1 VTFAGEG
8 MEDRMADGPM
18 IKSELAKRIYKSDTD
33 WGQVQRQITLPWG
46 QAARISYRNV
56 TMRLGRAMITGA
68 GIVLGIAFLTSV
80 WTAKV
85 AQEGITAYEAA
96 SATAIS
102 ADEAAIAPGA
112 EEAEAEAEARAA
124 RQTWLVVM
132 SLMVSAVGITNSM
145 LMSVTERFREI
156 GTMKCLGAV
165 DEFIVRLFL
174 IESVVLGF
182 LGSLVGAL
190 LGHGIMLVVY
200 LIKQS
205 GVVAM
210 MDWGQMLV
218 YMLIALAIG
227 MFLSL
232 VAAVPPAM
240 RAARMPP
247 AAALATE
254 V

>member
-1 VTFAGEG
+1 
-8 MEDRMADGPM
+8 MS
-18 IKSELAKRIYKSDTD
+18 KSERSPEMAAKAKKAYQGDTD

-46 QAARISYRNV
+46 EAARISYRNV

-85 AQEGITAYEAA
+85 AQEGIAAYEAR
-96 SATAIS
+96 SATAIG
-102 ADEAAIAPGA
+102 ADEEALAPGA
-112 EEAEAEAEARAA
+112 EEAKAEEQARAA
-124 RQTWLVVM
+124 RQTWLVIM

-156 GTMKCLGAV
+156 GTMKCLGAL

-174 IESVVLGF
+174 IESIVLGF

-190 LGHGIMLVVY
+190 LGHGIMLLVY
-200 LIKQS
+200 LAKEG
-205 GVVAM
+205 GVTAM
-210 MDWGQMLV
+210 MNWSEMLM
-218 YMLIALAIG
+218 YIGIALLIG

-254 V
+254 I

>member
-1 VTFAGEG
+1 
-8 MEDRMADGPM
+8 M
-18 IKSELAKRIYKSDTD
+18 IKADLAKKIYHADTD
-33 WGQVQRQITLPWG
+33 WGQVQRQITLSWG

-85 AQEGITAYEAA
+85 AQEGITAYQAQSARVIGGEEAA
-96 SATAIS
+96 L
-102 ADEAAIAPGA
+102 APGA
-112 EEAEAEAEARAA
+112 EEAEAEERSRAA

-132 SLMVSAVGITNSM
+132 SLLVSAVGITNSM

-156 GTMKCLGAV
+156 GTMKCLGAL

-174 IESVVLGF
+174 IESVVLGL
-182 LGSLVGAL
+182 LGSIVGAL
-190 LGHGIMLVVY
+190 IGHGIM
-200 LIKQS
+200 
-205 GVVAM
+205 
-210 MDWGQMLV
+210 MLV
-218 YMLIALAIG
+218 YVMKERGVAAMMNWPEMLMYMGIALLIG
-227 MFLSL
+227 TILSL

-240 RAARMPP
+240 RAAKMPP
-247 AAALATE
+247 AAALQTE

>member
-1 VTFAGEG
+1 
-8 MEDRMADGPM
+8 M
-18 IKSELAKRIYKSDTD
+18 IKSELAKELYRHDISY
-33 WGQVQRQITLPWG
+33 GEVQRQITLPWS

-68 GIVLGIAFLTSV
+68 GIVLGIAFLVSV

-85 AQEGITAYEAA
+85 AQEGIQAFEAQSARAITGEEAA
-96 SATAIS
+96 L
-102 ADEAAIAPGA
+102 APGA
-112 EEAEAEAEARAA
+112 EEAEQAERAAAA

-132 SLMVSAVGITNSM
+132 SLLVSAVGITNSM

-156 GTMKCLGAV
+156 GTMKCLGAL

-174 IESVVLGF
+174 IESAVLGL
-182 LGSLVGAL
+182 LGSLVGAIVGFGVML
-190 LGHGIMLVVY
+190 LVY
-200 LIKQS
+200 IGKER

-210 MDWGQMLV
+210 MDWGQMTTYL
-218 YMLIALAIG
+218 LIALAIG
-227 MFLSL
+227 TVLSL
-232 VAAVPPAM
+232 VAAVPPAV

>member
-1 VTFAGEG
+1 
-8 MEDRMADGPM
+8 M
-18 IKSELAKRIYKSDTD
+18 IKSELAKQLYRHDISY
-33 WGQVQRQITLPWG
+33 GEVQRQITLPWS

-68 GIVLGIAFLTSV
+68 GIVLGIAFLVSV

-85 AQEGITAYEAA
+85 AQEGIQAFEAQSARAITGEEAA
-96 SATAIS
+96 L
-102 ADEAAIAPGA
+102 APGA
-112 EEAEAEAEARAA
+112 EEAEQAERAAAA

-132 SLMVSAVGITNSM
+132 SLLVSAVGITNSM

-156 GTMKCLGAV
+156 GTMKCLGAL

-174 IESVVLGF
+174 IESAVLGL
-182 LGSLVGAL
+182 LGSLVGAIVGFGVML
-190 LGHGIMLVVY
+190 LVY
-200 LIKQS
+200 IGKER

-210 MDWGQMLV
+210 MDWGQMTTYL
-218 YMLIALAIG
+218 LIALAIG
-227 MFLSL
+227 TVLSL
-232 VAAVPPAM
+232 VAAVPPAV

>member
-1 VTFAGEG
+1 
-8 MEDRMADGPM
+8 MEDGPM
-18 IKSELAKRIYKSDTD
+18 NKPRSAKDVYDADTD
-33 WGQVQRQITLPWG
+33 WGQVQRQITLPWTE
-46 QAARISYRNV
+46 AARISYRNV

-85 AQEGITAYEAA
+85 AQEGIAAYEAQ
-96 SATAIS
+96 SATAVG
-102 ADEAAIAPGA
+102 ADAEAIAPGA
-112 EEAEAEAEARAA
+112 EEAEAEQRAREA

-156 GTMKCLGAV
+156 GTMKCLGAL

-174 IESVVLGF
+174 IESIVLGF

-190 LGHGIMLVVY
+190 LGHGIMLLVY
-200 LIKQS
+200 VAKEG
-205 GVVAM
+205 GVTAM
-210 MDWGQMLV
+210 MDWGQMLI
-218 YMLIALAIG
+218 YIAIALGIG

-240 RAARMPP
+240 RAAKMPP
-247 AAALATE
+247 AAALASE

>member
-1 VTFAGEG
+1 
-8 MEDRMADGPM
+8 MEDGPM
-18 IKSELAKRIYKSDTD
+18 NKGVTSRDIYDSETD

-46 QAARISYRNV
+46 EAARISYRNV

-80 WTAKV
+80 WTSKV
-85 AQEGITAYEAA
+85 AQEGIAAYEAQ
-96 SATAIS
+96 SATAV
-102 ADEAAIAPGA
+102 AGEEAKIAPGA
-112 EEAEAEAEARAA
+112 EEAEAELQAREA

-132 SLMVSAVGITNSM
+132 SLMVCAVGITNSM

-156 GTMKCLGAV
+156 GTMKCLGAL

-174 IESVVLGF
+174 IESIVLGF

-190 LGHGIMLVVY
+190 VGHGIMLLVY
-200 LIKQS
+200 VIKRS

-210 MDWGQMLV
+210 MDWGEMLM
-218 YMLIALAIG
+218 YIIIALVIG
-227 MFLSL
+227 MVLSL

>member
-1 VTFAGEG
+1 
-8 MEDRMADGPM
+8 M
-18 IKSELAKRIYKSDTD
+18 IKAELARNIYKSDTD

-46 QAARISYRNV
+46 EAGRIAYRNV
-56 TMRLGRAMITGA
+56 IMRLGRAMITGA

-85 AQEGITAYEAA
+85 AQEGITAWEAR
-96 SATAIS
+96 SATAIG
-102 ADEAAIAPGA
+102 ADETAIAPGA
-112 EEAEAEAEARAA
+112 EEAKAEEQAQAA

-156 GTMKCLGAV
+156 GTMKCLGAL

-174 IESVVLGF
+174 IESIVLGF

-190 LGHGIMLVVY
+190 VGHGIMLLVY
-200 LIKQS
+200 IAKQS
-205 GVVAM
+205 GVAAM
-210 MDWGQMLV
+210 MDWGQMLG
-218 YMLIALAIG
+218 YILIALGIG

-240 RAARMPP
+240 RAAKMPP